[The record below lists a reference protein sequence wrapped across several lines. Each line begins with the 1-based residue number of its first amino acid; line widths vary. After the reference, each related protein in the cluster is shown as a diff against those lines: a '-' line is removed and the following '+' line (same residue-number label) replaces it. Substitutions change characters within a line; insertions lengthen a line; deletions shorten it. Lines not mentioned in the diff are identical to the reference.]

1 MLLSPSFSDQES
13 NLLLIAELLNS
24 VWQLQCET
32 SLIQSPTYLFTY
44 HSEWFSGLFE
54 NLLTLHYPCFKS
66 CGDLFFSLFL
76 LQITNEWLW
85 KGLVLDTTEQLQ
97 LYDSSDAKELMNC
110 FIYNEMDVLWEEFI
124 IQIGNDHKGILVLIK
139 WDGVRICNFKAVA
152 KKIHILY
159 LITPTTKIC
168 KQC

>member
-1 MLLSPSFSDQES
+1 MADLTVLFLTLYQIIVSGVWAFRLGASPRFSPLHWSVHSQETGNVFFQRFCAEIIYKIWKIFTQNIIYCVLFPRGLCFRILLMLLSPSFSDQES

-66 CGDLFFSLFL
+66 RGDLFFPLFL
-76 LQITNEWLW
+76 LQITNE
-85 KGLVLDTTEQLQ
+85 
-97 LYDSSDAKELMNC
+97 
-110 FIYNEMDVLWEEFI
+110 
-124 IQIGNDHKGILVLIK
+124 
-139 WDGVRICNFKAVA
+139 
-152 KKIHILY
+152 
-159 LITPTTKIC
+159 
-168 KQC
+168 